1 MYPNIGIA
9 NISRGYLR
17 SITQK
22 AVELEI
28 AFIVFTYPIVEHIF
42 MSPFDHTKYRP
53 FPVIKKPNRRW
64 PSEQI
69 SKAPIW
75 CAVDLRDGNQA
86 LIEPM
91 NVSQKQ
97 KMWALLIKL
106 GFKEIEIGFPSA
118 SQPDFDFCRW
128 LIEENQIPSD
138 VKIQALT
145 QARPELIERTYEALR
160 GVKQAIV
167 HVYNSTSPVQR
178 EKVFK
183 LDKKG
188 IKEIAI
194 TGAQKV
200 LDQSKKFSN
209 TIWDFEYSPESF
221 SSTEIDYSIE
231 VCNAVIDVWQPTPEH
246 KIILNLPATVEC
258 ATANVFADQIELFCD
273 EINKRDSIIISLHTH
288 NDRGCGVAAAELG
301 LMAGADRIEGTLMG
315 NGERTGNMDLV
326 TMAMNLYSQGIDPEI
341 DLSNADEIL
350 RIVTECTQIAA
361 HPRHPWF
368 GELVYTAFS
377 GSHQDA
383 IRKCLAQQKEGQPWD
398 VAYLPINPKDIGRD
412 YQSVIRVNSQSG
424 KGGVAY
430 ILEQDYGLQ
439 LPRWLQIEASRKV
452 QAHAEAESI
461 EVAPEKIWGIIQSA
475 FMQTDETQQLGSYH
489 LEHNGQHEHIRATL
503 INNNNNGKIEE
514 IIYGQ
519 GDGALS
525 AFCHALE
532 GHFGFP
538 LEIAQYHQH
547 AIGSGTD
554 ASAIGYVQVKIDG
567 ARYCGIAKDRDIM
580 SANLNAILVCVKQA
594 VNDDS
599 LKYSRHSVC
608 V

>member
-1 MYPNIGIA
+1 
-9 NISRGYLR
+9 
-17 SITQK
+17 
-22 AVELEI
+22 
-28 AFIVFTYPIVEHIF
+28 
-42 MSPFDHTKYRP
+42 MSQFDHTKYRP
-53 FPVIKKPNRRW
+53 FTVIKNPNRRW
-64 PSEQI
+64 PSKQI
-69 SKAPIW
+69 TRAPIW

-91 NVSQKQ
+91 NISQKQ

-145 QARPELIERTYEALR
+145 QARPELIERTYEALK
-160 GVKQAIV
+160 GAKQAIV

-178 EKVFK
+178 ERVFK
-183 LDKKG
+183 LDRQG
-188 IKEIAI
+188 IVAIAT

-200 LDQSKKFSN
+200 LDESKKFPN
-209 TIWDFEYSPESF
+209 TQWYFEYSPESF
-221 SSTEIDYSIE
+221 SSTEIDFSIE
-231 VCNAVIDVWQPTPEH
+231 VCNAVINVWQPTPEH

-258 ATANVFADQIELFCD
+258 ATPNVFADQIELFCD
-273 EINKRDSIIISLHTH
+273 AINQRHCVIISLHTH
-288 NDRGCGVAAAELG
+288 NDRGCGIAAAELG

-326 TMAMNLYSQGIDPEI
+326 AMAMNLYSQGINPQL
-341 DLSNADEIL
+341 DLSNADEIV
-350 RIVTECTQIAA
+350 RTVTECTQIAT

-368 GELVYTAFS
+368 GELVFTAFS

-383 IRKCLAQQKEGQPWD
+383 IRKCLAQQKPGEPWD
-398 VAYLPINPKDIGRD
+398 VAYLPIDPKDLGRD

-452 QAHAEAESI
+452 QAHAEKETI
-461 EVAPEKIWGIIQSA
+461 EVAPEKIWEIIQSA
-475 FMQTDETQQLGSYH
+475 FMHTDETQQLGNYH
-489 LEHNGQHEHIRATL
+489 LTHNGKQEHIRATL
-503 INNNNNGKIEE
+503 ISNDKQQTQQ
-514 IIYGQ
+514 IINGQ

-525 AFCHALE
+525 AFCDAIKN
-532 GHFGFP
+532 HFGFQ
-538 LEIAQYHQH
+538 LEIVHYHQH
-547 AIGSGTD
+547 AIGSGTG
-554 ASAIGYVQVKIDG
+554 ASAMGYVQVKINDK
-567 ARYCGIAKDRDIM
+567 RYCGIAKNRDVM

-594 VNDDS
+594 LDDAAF
-599 LKYSRHSVC
+599 KHSSQALSS
-608 V
+608 

>member
-1 MYPNIGIA
+1 
-9 NISRGYLR
+9 
-17 SITQK
+17 
-22 AVELEI
+22 
-28 AFIVFTYPIVEHIF
+28 
-42 MSPFDHTKYRP
+42 MSQFDHTKYRP
-53 FPVIKKPNRRW
+53 FTVIKNPNRRW
-64 PSEQI
+64 PSKQI
-69 SKAPIW
+69 TRAPTW

-91 NVSQKQ
+91 NISQKQ

-128 LIEENQIPSD
+128 LIDENQIPSD
-138 VKIQALT
+138 VKLQALT
-145 QARPELIERTYEALR
+145 HARPELIERTYEALK
-160 GVKQAIV
+160 GAKQVIV

-183 LDKKG
+183 LDKQG
-188 IKEIAI
+188 IVAIAT

-200 LDQSKKFSN
+200 LDESKKFPN
-209 TIWDFEYSPESF
+209 TQWYFEYSPESF
-221 SSTEIDYSIE
+221 SSTEIDFSIE
-231 VCNAVIDVWQPTPEH
+231 VCNAVINVWQPTPEH

-258 ATANVFADQIELFCD
+258 ATPNVFADQIELFCD
-273 EINKRDSIIISLHTH
+273 AINQRHCVIISLHTH
-288 NDRGCGVAAAELG
+288 NDRGCGIAAAELG

-326 TMAMNLYSQGIDPEI
+326 AMAMNLYSQGINPQL
-341 DLSNADEIL
+341 DLSNADEIV
-350 RIVTECTQIAA
+350 RTVTECTQIAT

-368 GELVYTAFS
+368 GELVFTAFS

-383 IRKCLAQQKEGQPWD
+383 IRKCLAQQKSGEPWD
-398 VAYLPINPKDIGRD
+398 VAYLPIDPKDLGRD

-452 QAHAEAESI
+452 QAHAEKETI
-461 EVAPEKIWGIIQSA
+461 EVAPEKIWEIIQSA
-475 FMQTDETQQLGSYH
+475 FMHTDETQQLSNYH
-489 LEHNGQHEHIRATL
+489 LTHNGKQEHIRATL
-503 INNNNNGKIEE
+503 ISNDKQQTQQ
-514 IIYGQ
+514 IINGQ

-525 AFCHALE
+525 AFCDAIKNY
-532 GHFGFP
+532 FGFQ
-538 LEIAQYHQH
+538 LEIVHYHQH
-547 AIGSGTD
+547 AIGSGTG
-554 ASAIGYVQVKIDG
+554 ASAMGYVQVKINDK
-567 ARYCGIAKDRDIM
+567 RYCGIAKNRDVM

-594 VNDDS
+594 LDDAAFKRSSQALS
-599 LKYSRHSVC
+599 L
-608 V
+608 